1 MLRRAKQTKRQ
12 IIESLNRRVLKE
24 EDNEYQTFSLK
35 LRPWVTAT
43 PDELEHILAAALNI
57 HSSEVARKHNIE
69 SDVIVEPMKVQGPY
83 EFSMNETTLS
93 KRFQDKGMGKT
104 PLGVELKED
113 GFDKVVSWLEK
124 KDESGDTEKG
134 LKKMLY
140 TLEKGMNEEELA
152 QHIKN
157 LQSHLQELVY
167 IQKNQ
172 YGPNLGDKEEEWIP
186 NESEQKNIDLFD
198 EPERW
203 ENLKIVTDKFG
214 NSVKT
219 RTIED
224 GSRLFEYP
232 DGSWG
237 FNDPREDEEDDI
249 NFRQTGRDIN
259 EVGLPTVRRE
269 DSDRLR
275 RKPYSAQARFR
286 AGLGKTL

>member
-104 PLGVELKED
+104 PLG
-113 GFDKVVSWLEK
+113 
-124 KDESGDTEKG
+124 
-134 LKKMLY
+134 
-140 TLEKGMNEEELA
+140 EEENPNGRQNQLINYLQNLVTSEGFTVA
-152 QHIKN
+152 EILKAIKFGLTPQIKVN
-157 LQSHLQELVY
+157 DRYVMGNPDS
-167 IQKNQ
+167 
-172 YGPNLGDKEEEWIP
+172 EEEWIP
-186 NESEQKNIDLFD
+186 NESEQKNIDNYN

-203 ENLKIVTDKFG
+203 QNLKIVTDKFG

-224 GSRLFEYP
+224 GSQLFEYP

-237 FNDPREDEEDDI
+237 FNDPRKTDSQFDDV
-249 NFRQTGRDIN
+249 NFRQTGKN
-259 EVGLPTVRRE
+259 V
-269 DSDRLR
+269 
-275 RKPYSAQARFR
+275 
-286 AGLGKTL
+286 